1 MDKALGLHGL
11 QGLHGFMVSCG
22 APGLQG
28 LHGLQG
34 FCAAAFFFPAHGLHG
49 LQGLHGFAV
58 AVGAQGLTP
67 PLPIIEAMMGIPAK
81 VSEVMARPKTS
92 PFVPGLQPLSG
103 PKNRA

>member
-11 QGLHGFMVSCG
+11 QGLHGFMVSFG
-22 APGLQG
+22 A
-28 LHGLQG
+28 HGLQG
-34 FCAAAFFFPAHGLHG
+34 FCAAAFSFPAHGLHG

-58 AVGAQGLTP
+58 AVGAQGLAAL
-67 PLPIIEAMMGIPAK
+67 LPIIEAMMGIPAK
-81 VSEVMARPKTS
+81 AIAVMARPKTS